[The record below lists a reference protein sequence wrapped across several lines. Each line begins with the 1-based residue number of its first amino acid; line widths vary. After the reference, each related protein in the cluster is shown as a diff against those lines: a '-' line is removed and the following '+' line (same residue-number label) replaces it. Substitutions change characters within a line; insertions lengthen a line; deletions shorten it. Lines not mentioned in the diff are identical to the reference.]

1 MIDRPVLDM
10 ESVVAKIP
18 LALDRFSLLGLSP
31 SVMDV
36 HLVPPCDS
44 LQPDGL
50 RSCEEDSQI
59 CLSFRTQPASWPS
72 TTTLPSSA
80 SLTVLSSTT
89 SSIDEFSKALLP
101 RSSSER
107 LFSRAILR
115 KRTPAETCRSR
126 SACAILAA

>member
-59 CLSFRTQPASWPS
+59 CLVLQDPARELAIHNHVTLFRF
-72 TTTLPSSA
+72 LDG
-80 SLTVLSSTT
+80 SLIHHL
-89 SSIDEFSKALLP
+89 ID
-101 RSSSER
+101 R
-107 LFSRAILR
+107 
-115 KRTPAETCRSR
+115 
-126 SACAILAA
+126 